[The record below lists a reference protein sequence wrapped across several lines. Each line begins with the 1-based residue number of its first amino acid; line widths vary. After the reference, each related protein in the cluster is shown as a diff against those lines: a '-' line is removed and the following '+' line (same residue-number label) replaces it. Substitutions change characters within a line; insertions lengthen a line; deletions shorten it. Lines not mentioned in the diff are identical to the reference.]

1 MRLDGS
7 AMSVSYASKDGM
19 HIDET
24 LTMVDNGSKVANH
37 MVVRKFGMTVAV
49 LDESITKVTD

>member
-1 MRLDGS
+1 
-7 AMSVSYASKDGM
+7 MSVSYASKDGM